1 MDQDFSYTKQ
11 STALKNP
18 GVQIKSCIKAYGT
31 MYLPHS
37 NVIDI
42 REQKQNNISAAYY
55 DEWRYSSLVLQSNI
69 EMHADLLRRFISSYI
84 KTSFLGPGEYLTIL
98 LWTGFA
104 IFLFKALSL

>member
-1 MDQDFSYTKQ
+1 MDQDFYYTKQ

-55 DEWRYSSLVLQSNI
+55 DE
-69 EMHADLLRRFISSYI
+69 
-84 KTSFLGPGEYLTIL
+84 
-98 LWTGFA
+98 
-104 IFLFKALSL
+104 